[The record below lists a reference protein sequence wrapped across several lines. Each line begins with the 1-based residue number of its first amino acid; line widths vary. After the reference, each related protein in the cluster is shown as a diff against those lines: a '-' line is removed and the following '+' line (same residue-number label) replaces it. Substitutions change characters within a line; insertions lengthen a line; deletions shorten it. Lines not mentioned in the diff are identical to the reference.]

1 LKQGEETEHA
11 IDHLFRHESGRLVS
25 VLVRIFG
32 PHNLALVED
41 VVQDT
46 LCQALET
53 WKLGPLPDNPGAW
66 LIKVARNRAIDIIR
80 RQQYFKSVS
89 TDLSVLLLSEG
100 TLAHTIDSL
109 MLEAEIQRDQLRM
122 MFACCAPEIP
132 KESQVAL
139 MLRTLCG
146 FSVGEIARSYL
157 VPEKTVEQRLVRA
170 RKALRKQG
178 RLFEINFEVTGDTQ
192 IAERIEAVHKTL
204 YLLFNEGYHG
214 SHEESTVREDLCAEA
229 LRLCKM
235 LVEHARTGTPT
246 GRALLALM
254 CFHAARLETRIDS
267 EGALVTLEFQNRS
280 RWNSEVIAWG
290 VHWLNESAS
299 GPEMSEFHLE
309 AAIALEHCKADSLQ
323 NTDWATIVRLYDV
336 LALQNPSPVIALN
349 RAIAIGQAQSPDAGL
364 KALEKIRGADRLES
378 YPFFWAAY
386 GDFHFTLGSFEKAE
400 KSLRKGLRCARSEAE
415 RRYFEGR
422 IRRAKSA

>member
-1 LKQGEETEHA
+1 LKRAEEAEGA
-11 IDHLFRHESGRLVS
+11 IEHLFRHESGRLVS

-53 WKLGPLPDNPGAW
+53 WKLGPLPDSPRAW
-66 LIKVARNRAIDIIR
+66 LMKVARNRAIDIVR

-89 TDLSVLLLSEG
+89 TDLTVLLQSES
-100 TLAHTIDSL
+100 TLVQTVDSL
-109 MLEAEIQRDQLRM
+109 LLETEIQDDQLRM

-146 FSVGEIARSYL
+146 FSVGEIAHSYL
-157 VPEKTVEQRLVRA
+157 VPQKTVEQRLVRA

-178 RLFEINFEVTGDTQ
+178 RLFEVSDDVQ
-192 IAERIEAVHKTL
+192 IAERIGAVHETL

-235 LVEHARTGTPT
+235 LVEHSRTGTPK

-267 EGALVTLEFQNRS
+267 EGALVALEFQDRS
-280 RWNSEVIAWG
+280 RWNAELIGWG

-299 GPEMSEFHLE
+299 GTEMSEFHLE
-309 AAIALEHCKADSLQ
+309 AAIALEHCKAGSLKG
-323 NTDWATIVRLYDV
+323 TDWAAIVKLYDA
-336 LALQNPSPVIALN
+336 LALQNPSPVVALN
-349 RAIAIGQAQSPDAGL
+349 RAIAIGQAQSAEAGL
-364 KALEKIRGADRLES
+364 KALEKIRGADLLED

-386 GDFHFTLGSFEKAE
+386 GDFHFTLGNFELAE
-400 KSLRKGLRCARSEAE
+400 KSLRKGLRCARGEAE
-415 RRYFEGR
+415 RRYFEAK
-422 IRRAKSA
+422 IRRAKSV